1 MLYDKKGQE
10 MKISVSLDDGLTMGL
25 DDYIQTVSKAIEQ
38 VADRVRVLEER
49 PEPSSEFEDRNRQ
62 RINDIENR
70 LKEMVMSKKTEAITN
85 GLKACPFCGG
95 VSKRFNSKDMF
106 FVSCSECFMKTEEF
120 IRMEFAIHKWNKR
133 V

>member
-1 MLYDKKGQE
+1 MSLQQQNKKL
-10 MKISVSLDDGLTMGL
+10 IDGLVKN
-25 DDYIQTVSKAIEQ
+25 YIDIIEL
-38 VADRVRVLEER
+38 VKDNDNYLNNRLGVLEE
-49 PEPSSEFEDRNRQ
+49 
-62 RINDIENR
+62 I
-70 LKEMVMSKKTEAITN
+70 VMSKKTEAITN